1 MRLAK
6 ALAQRL
12 DGTPQKLRV
21 DFLELWPEIREA
33 LAKRYRI
40 TEVYAALQAE
50 GRWRGCYETLRR
62 YVQREQQRE
71 QRGGQAPRVTTSSVA
86 PGHKRNPMLPS
97 KQAAEV
103 PAEAE
108 QYL

>member
-1 MRLAK
+1 MRLTK
-6 ALAQRL
+6 TLAQRL
-12 DGTPQKLRV
+12 DGKPQKLRV
-21 DFLELWPEIREA
+21 EFLELWPEIKEA
-33 LAKRYRI
+33 LAKRYRL
-40 TEVYAALQAE
+40 TEVHAALRAE

-62 YVQREQQRE
+62 YVQREQHRE
-71 QRGGQAPRVTTSSVA
+71 RRSAPAPRTSSA
-86 PGHKRNPMLPS
+86 PGNKRNPMLPS